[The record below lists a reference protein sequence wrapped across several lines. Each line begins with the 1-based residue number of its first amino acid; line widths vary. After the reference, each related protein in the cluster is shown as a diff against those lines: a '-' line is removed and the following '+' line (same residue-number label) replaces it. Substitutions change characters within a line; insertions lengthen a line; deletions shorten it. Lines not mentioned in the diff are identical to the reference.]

1 MNRKFSPFEKIKTLE
16 YTNVSVV
23 FLFNKHQEVLLQH
36 RDDKINIVHPNI
48 WGPLGGHCNLNETP
62 YECAIREMKEETDYI
77 CKDLYWDDNYV
88 LPYKDKKEYLV
99 NKDKKKYLVSVFWDM
114 YDGVQKIKCLE
125 GQSIEFISLSNLE
138 KYNILS
144 HSLIMINKIIEIL
157 KVKELYFFE

>member
-16 YTNVSVV
+16 YINVSVV

-48 WGPLGGHCNLNETP
+48 WGPPGGHCNLNENP
-62 YECAIREMKEETDYI
+62 YECAIREIKEETDYI
-77 CKDLYWDDNYV
+77 CKELYWDDNYV
-88 LPYKDKKEYLV
+88 FPPYKD
-99 NKDKKKYLVSVFWDM
+99 NKKYLISVFWGM

-144 HSLIMINKIIEIL
+144 QNLIIINKIIEIL
-157 KVKELYFFE
+157 KIKELYFFE